1 MCIRDSQIGE
11 LVPLFSGVYTVSVY
25 DKNGCKIDTTIVI
38 PNPYNNLSVEF
49 GQDFDTIQLG
59 DSVRLIGKINS
70 QARIDSIIWTPRN
83 VVSTP
88 DSEVSFVSPKTNTM
102 FTLVVVD
109 ENGCTASDKITV
121 IVENNRKLFVPNIM
135 SPNNDGVNDYF
146 DITAG
151 PDVDK
156 IEFVEIYDRWGANL
170 YHLENCLLYT
180 SRCV

>member
-1 MCIRDSQIGE
+1 MKS
-11 LVPLFSGVYTVSVY
+11 VSVSY
-25 DKNGCKIDTTIVI
+25 THLDVYKRQ
-38 PNPYNNLSVEF
+38 PYNNLSVEF